1 MAHHLG
7 LNTKSL
13 SFLFF
18 LLSSTDS
25 EYSYYNLIL
34 KKAGQFLSNL
44 QINLLKFA
52 LSIRAYSPAV
62 QMFQQ
67 VTVLCDIFGTWLNE
81 MFWLN
86 NVHCYSSV
94 KYMPILFGIKQDKDG
109 VYKVVI
115 LMGTNIHVQL
125 YG

>member
-1 MAHHLG
+1 MLAYYAVWVDMPHLLG

-13 SFLFF
+13 SFILFF
-18 LLSSTDS
+18 FFFFLSSTDS

-52 LSIRAYSPAV
+52 LSTRAYSPTV

-67 VTVLCDIFGTWLNE
+67 VTVLPDIFGT
-81 MFWLN
+81 
-86 NVHCYSSV
+86 
-94 KYMPILFGIKQDKDG
+94 
-109 VYKVVI
+109 
-115 LMGTNIHVQL
+115 
-125 YG
+125 

>member
-1 MAHHLG
+1 MLAYYVVQIDMPHHLG

-13 SFLFF
+13 SFLLFF
-18 LLSSTDS
+18 LSSTDS

-52 LSIRAYSPAV
+52 LSIRAYSPTV

-67 VTVLCDIFGTWLNE
+67 VTILPDIFGT
-81 MFWLN
+81 
-86 NVHCYSSV
+86 
-94 KYMPILFGIKQDKDG
+94 
-109 VYKVVI
+109 
-115 LMGTNIHVQL
+115 
-125 YG
+125 